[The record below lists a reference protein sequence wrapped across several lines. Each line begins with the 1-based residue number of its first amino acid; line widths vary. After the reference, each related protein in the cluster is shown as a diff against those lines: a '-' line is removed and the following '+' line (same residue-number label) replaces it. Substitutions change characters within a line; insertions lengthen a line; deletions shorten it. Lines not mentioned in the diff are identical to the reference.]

1 MTDRRGLPTIPGP
14 GPGEKGQVTA
24 TVARMRIL
32 IVCLGNICR
41 SPLAQ
46 AVLRQELDAAGVGDR
61 VVVDSAGTG
70 DWNIG
75 KPPDP
80 RMKAAASAAGID
92 IDHIARQITA
102 EDLAQSDL
110 ILVMD
115 SENLRDVRV
124 LAPDAQTREKVALFL
139 SYADQPD
146 TDVPDPY
153 NAGDEEFTHVVSLV
167 RDAARTIAG
176 RLAASLGGAGQN
188 SGLGDGSPG
197 IGAGPGS
204 GVG

>member
-1 MTDRRGLPTIPGP
+1 
-14 GPGEKGQVTA
+14 
-24 TVARMRIL
+24 MRIL

-80 RMKAAASAAGID
+80 RMEAAAGAAGVVL
-92 IDHIARQITA
+92 DHTARQITA

-115 SENLRDVRV
+115 SQNLRDVQA
-124 LAPDAQTREKVALFL
+124 LAPDAATRDKVALFL
-139 SYADQPD
+139 SYAGQPD

-153 NAGDEEFTHVVSLV
+153 YGDEEGFTAVVVLV
-167 RDAARTIAG
+167 RDAARTIAR
-176 RLAASLGGAGQN
+176 RLAESL
-188 SGLGDGSPG
+188 
-197 IGAGPGS
+197 
-204 GVG
+204 

>member
-1 MTDRRGLPTIPGP
+1 
-14 GPGEKGQVTA
+14 
-24 TVARMRIL
+24 MRIL

-41 SPLAQ
+41 SPLAH
-46 AVLRQELDAAGVGDR
+46 AVLRSELDAAGVGDR

-80 RMKAAASAAGID
+80 RMKAAAGAAGVAL
-92 IDHIARQITA
+92 DHTARQITA

-115 SENLRDVRV
+115 GHNLRDVQA
-124 LAPDAQTREKVALFL
+124 LAPDAATRDKVSLFL
-139 SYADQPD
+139 AYAGQPD

-153 NAGDEEFTHVVSLV
+153 YGGEEGFTAVVELV
-167 RDAARTIAG
+167 RDAARTIAQ
-176 RLAASLGGAGQN
+176 RVAASLQN
-188 SGLGDGSPG
+188 SGLGAGSPG